1 MSQAAGGERLPTLPV
16 ALAYVQACNGDADE
30 WRHRWEQANAETTAV
45 PRPPEEDD
53 EPPYRGLERFE
64 PGDAELFFGREE
76 TTAQLEEMARRHR
89 LSVVVGAS
97 GSGKSSLLRAGLIP
111 QLRRPEQDP
120 DERPAAVLVLTPGA
134 QPMDRLDLL
143 TPAKGRGDTWV
154 LVDQFEELFTLCAC
168 PEDRDAF
175 LERLLAARE
184 PGSRLRVVL
193 ALRADFFARCAENHT
208 LAAALNDATLLI
220 GPMTAEQLRAAIVRP
235 AQARGLNVERD
246 LTARLLDE
254 VADEPGALPL
264 MSHALLETWRRRR
277 GHILTQDA
285 YQAAGGLHGAI
296 ARTAEDAY
304 HQLTPS
310 QATLARR
317 ILLRLIAPGDGT
329 EDTHRPTPRTEFAA
343 ADSGGHGRH
352 DAVLDRQFE
361 EVFTLCTSPD
371 DRAAFLE
378 RLLAAREPGSRLR
391 VVLALR
397 ADFFVRCT
405 ENHALA
411 AAINDATLLVGPMAT
426 AQLRAAIVRPA
437 QARGLNVERDL
448 TARLL
453 QEVTDEPG
461 ALPLMSHALLETWR
475 RRRGHILTQDA
486 YQAAGGLHG
495 AIART
500 AEDAYHQLTPSQTT
514 LARRIL
520 LRLIAPGDGT
530 EDTHRP
536 TPRAEFAAADPGIT
550 ADTDAVL
557 DRLARARLLTVDEG
571 TVFLAHEKLI
581 TAWPRLQGWINEERD
596 RIRLHRQLTHDALAW
611 RDLEHDAGALYRGS
625 RLVQA
630 DEAFTD
636 HSPEVLNPLEAAF
649 LDTSV
654 AAGRRHERRTRRTL
668 ITLSTLLC
676 LALLAAL
683 VAYQQRNDAE
693 QQRRLAVSRELAARA
708 GQLSEQHPEAAMVI
722 ALRGYRQASTTDARS
737 SLLSSYARFYA
748 NQFTGHTKT
757 VEGMAFAPNGR
768 TLATASMDHSVK
780 LWDTESHHLL
790 ATLTGHT
797 DIVNAVAFS
806 PDGRTL
812 ATASN
817 DRSVKLWDTRS
828 HRLLATLTGHTN
840 TVEGVAF
847 SPDGRTLASAS
858 SDRTVRLWDA
868 RTHRQRAL
876 LTGHTDSVMGL
887 AFSPNGRMLASA
899 GGGRTTRLWDVSS
912 HKTLGVLAGR
922 TGAVN
927 AVAFSPDGRTLA
939 TASNDRSV
947 KLWDTRSHRL
957 LATLTGHTNA
967 VEGVAFSPDGRTLA
981 TASMDGT
988 VRLWRPQTR
997 EPLATLNEKPPVMAV
1012 AFSPDGRTLASTGKE
1027 STARLWNVASRR
1039 PVATLSGRSGAMTS
1053 QATFVDR
1060 HAFLRVDYDVSATSW
1075 STARPRTRPAPIRAP
1090 KPFVTFV
1097 ASSDS
1102 TAVAGHDRVIRVWS
1116 LATGRRI
1123 ATLPA
1128 GTGMVRHLAITPD
1141 GRTLAVGS
1149 DDGTIRVWDVA
1160 ARRTTAVLRG
1170 AAARSVNVLALR
1182 PEGRALAAVST
1193 DGTTYLW
1200 ATRSGQTATP
1210 LPGPKNAGQAP
1221 GLQPPTAIPLAV
1233 GQHRSAPSTVGR
1245 ARRPRSGRRQHRR
1258 HHVPVGHPLRADRH
1272 APARPQ
1278 ERGPGPGLQPR
1289 RPYPGRRQHRWHRP
1303 TVGRRRPPHRR
1314 HPRRPRRPHPRGGLQ
1329 PRRLHARRHH
1339 LQRRQRTAVGHPHR
1353 SPARQPHRPHP
1364 GGGPTQGA
1372 FLSQR
1377 PRPGNPHL
1385 QRRPRL
1391 EHRRRLRRHTRL
1403 PPQHRAPLGTTP
1415 PRPAGKGPVPS
1426 MISHPSSSRDTP
1438 RLAAT
1443 AMTPAP
1449 GVRAT

>member
-1 MSQAAGGERLPTLPV
+1 MGRPEKPIDPQDGPVARFAYELRKLRDEAGAPGYRSMARRTGYSATTLSQAAGGERLPTLPV
-16 ALAYVQACNGDADE
+16 ALAYVRACHGDVEE
-30 WRHRWEQANAETTAV
+30 WRHRWKQVNAEATAL
-45 PRPPEEDD
+45 PRPSEEDD

-76 TTAQLEEMARRHR
+76 TAAQLVEMARRHR

-111 QLRRPEQDP
+111 QLRRPEQDA
-120 DERPAAVLVLTPGA
+120 DERPAAVRVLTPGA
-134 QPMDRLDLL
+134 RPMDRLDLL

-343 ADSGGHGRH
+343 ADSG
-352 DAVLDRQFE
+352 A
-361 EVFTLCTSPD
+361 
-371 DRAAFLE
+371 
-378 RLLAAREPGSRLR
+378 
-391 VVLALR
+391 
-397 ADFFVRCT
+397 
-405 ENHALA
+405 
-411 AAINDATLLVGPMAT
+411 
-426 AQLRAAIVRPA
+426 
-437 QARGLNVERDL
+437 
-448 TARLL
+448 
-453 QEVTDEPG
+453 
-461 ALPLMSHALLETWR
+461 
-475 RRRGHILTQDA
+475 
-486 YQAAGGLHG
+486 
-495 AIART
+495 
-500 AEDAYHQLTPSQTT
+500 
-514 LARRIL
+514 
-520 LRLIAPGDGT
+520 
-530 EDTHRP
+530 
-536 TPRAEFAAADPGIT
+536 T

-581 TAWPRLQGWINEERD
+581 TAWPRLLGWIDEERG
-596 RIRLHRQLTHDALAW
+596 RVRLHRQLTHDALVW
-611 RDLEHDAGALYRGS
+611 HKLGRDPGVLYRGS

-630 DEAFTD
+630 DEAFTGRS
-636 HSPEVLNPLEAAF
+636 HEVLNPLEAAF
-649 LDTSV
+649 LETSV

-668 ITLSTLLC
+668 ITLATLLC
-676 LALLAAL
+676 VTLIAAL

-693 QQRRLAVSRELAARA
+693 NQRHLAIARELAARA
-708 GQLSEQHPEAAMVI
+708 GQLSEQHPEAAMTL
-722 ALRGYRQASTTDARS
+722 ALRGYRQAPTTATRS
-737 SLLSSYARFYA
+737 SLLSAYARFYA

-757 VEGMAFAPNGR
+757 VTGAAFAPNGHI
-768 TLATASMDHSVK
+768 LATASMDHSVK
-780 LWDTESHHLL
+780 LWDTRSHRLL

-797 DIVNAVAFS
+797 DIVNSVAFS

-812 ATASN
+812 ATAGN
-817 DRSVKLWDTRS
+817 DHSVKLWDTHS

-847 SPDGRTLASAS
+847 SPDGRTLAS
-858 SDRTVRLWDA
+858 
-868 RTHRQRAL
+868 
-876 LTGHTDSVMGL
+876 TG
-887 AFSPNGRMLASA
+887 
-899 GGGRTTRLWDVSS
+899 
-912 HKTLGVLAGR
+912 
-922 TGAVN
+922 
-927 AVAFSPDGRTLA
+927 
-939 TASNDRSV
+939 
-947 KLWDTRSHRL
+947 
-957 LATLTGHTNA
+957 
-967 VEGVAFSPDGRTLA
+967 
-981 TASMDGT
+981 MDGT
-988 VRLWRPQTR
+988 VRLWRPRTH
-997 EPLATLNEKPPVMAV
+997 EPLATLNAKPFGSAV
-1012 AFSPDGRTLASTGKE
+1012 VFSPDGRTLASTGKD
-1027 STARLWNVASRR
+1027 STRLWNVTSRR
-1039 PVATLSGRSGAMTS
+1039 PVATLTGHSGAVTS
-1053 QATFVDR
+1053 QASFADR
-1060 HAFLRVDYDVSATSW
+1060 HAILRVDYDISVTHW

-1182 PEGRALAAVST
+1182 PDGRALAAVST

-1200 ATRSGQTATP
+1200 ATHSGQTATP
-1210 LPGPKNAGQAP
+1210 LPGPKNADLTLAFSPDGH
-1221 GLQPPTAIPLAV
+1221 TLAV
-1233 GQHRSAPSTVGR
+1233 GSTDGTVR
-1245 ARRPRSGRRQHRR
+1245 LWDVAARRIAATLG
-1258 HHVPVGHPLRADRH
+1258 GHA
-1272 APARPQ
+1272 
-1278 ERGPGPGLQPR
+1278 GLIL
-1289 RPYPGRRQHRWHRP
+1289 G
-1303 TVGRRRPPHRR
+1303 VDF
-1314 HPRRPRRPHPRGGLQ
+1314 
-1329 PRRLHARRHH
+1329 
-1339 LQRRQRTAVGHPHR
+1339 
-1353 SPARQPHRPHP
+1353 SPD
-1364 GGGPTQGA
+1364 GST
-1372 FLSQR
+1372 
-1377 PRPGNPHL
+1377 
-1385 QRRPRL
+1385 
-1391 EHRRRLRRHTRL
+1391 
-1403 PPQHRAPLGTTP
+1403 
-1415 PRPAGKGPVPS
+1415 
-1426 MISHPSSSRDTP
+1426 
-1438 RLAAT
+1438 LAAT
-1443 AMTPAP
+1443 TYND
-1449 GVRAT
+1449 GSVRLWDTRTARLRANLTDPTLEVGLPRVRFSPNGHALATLTSNGARVWSTDADYVATRVCRLSTGHHWAQLLPDQPVEGLCPT

>member
-1 MSQAAGGERLPTLPV
+1 MGRPEKPIDPQDGPVARFAYELRKLRDEAGAPGYRSMARRTGYSATTLSQAAGGERLPTLPV
-16 ALAYVQACNGDADE
+16 ALAYVRACHGDVEE
-30 WRHRWEQANAETTAV
+30 WRHRWKQVNAEATAL
-45 PRPPEEDD
+45 PRPSEEDD

-76 TTAQLEEMARRHR
+76 TAAQLVEMARRHR

-111 QLRRPEQDP
+111 QLRRPEQDA
-120 DERPAAVLVLTPGA
+120 DERPAAVRVLTPGA
-134 QPMDRLDLL
+134 RPMDRLDLL

-254 VADEPGALPL
+254 VA
-264 MSHALLETWRRRR
+264 
-277 GHILTQDA
+277 
-285 YQAAGGLHGAI
+285 
-296 ARTAEDAY
+296 
-304 HQLTPS
+304 
-310 QATLARR
+310 
-317 ILLRLIAPGDGT
+317 
-329 EDTHRPTPRTEFAA
+329 
-343 ADSGGHGRH
+343 
-352 DAVLDRQFE
+352 
-361 EVFTLCTSPD
+361 
-371 DRAAFLE
+371 
-378 RLLAAREPGSRLR
+378 
-391 VVLALR
+391 
-397 ADFFVRCT
+397 
-405 ENHALA
+405 
-411 AAINDATLLVGPMAT
+411 
-426 AQLRAAIVRPA
+426 
-437 QARGLNVERDL
+437 
-448 TARLL
+448 
-453 QEVTDEPG
+453 DEPG

-748 NQFTGHTKT
+748 NQFTGHTELFTLCACPEDRDAFLERLLAAREPGSRLRVVLALRADFFARCAENHTLAAALNDATLLIGPMTAEQLRAAIVRPAQARGLNVERDLTARLLDEVADEPGALPLMSHALLETWRRRRGHILTQDAYQAAGGLHGAIARTAEDAYHQLTPSQATLARRILLRLIAPGDGTEDTHRPTPRTEFAAADSGATADTDAVLDRLARARLLTVDEGTVFLAHEKLITAWPRLLGWIDEERGRVRLHRQLTHDALVWHKLGRDPGVLYRGSRLVQADEAFTGRSHEVLNPLEAAFLETSVAAGRRHERRTRRTLITLATLLCVTLIAALVAYQQRNDAENQRHLAIARELAARAGQLSEQHPEAAMTLALRGYRQAPTTATRSSLLSAYARFYANQFTGHTKT
-757 VEGMAFAPNGR
+757 VTGAAFAPNGHI
-768 TLATASMDHSVK
+768 LATASMDHSVK
-780 LWDTESHHLL
+780 LWDTRSHRLL

-797 DIVNAVAFS
+797 DIVNSVAFS

-812 ATASN
+812 ATAGN
-817 DRSVKLWDTRS
+817 DHSVKLWDTHS

-847 SPDGRTLASAS
+847 SPDGRTLAS
-858 SDRTVRLWDA
+858 
-868 RTHRQRAL
+868 
-876 LTGHTDSVMGL
+876 TG
-887 AFSPNGRMLASA
+887 
-899 GGGRTTRLWDVSS
+899 
-912 HKTLGVLAGR
+912 
-922 TGAVN
+922 
-927 AVAFSPDGRTLA
+927 
-939 TASNDRSV
+939 
-947 KLWDTRSHRL
+947 
-957 LATLTGHTNA
+957 
-967 VEGVAFSPDGRTLA
+967 
-981 TASMDGT
+981 MDGT
-988 VRLWRPQTR
+988 VRLWRPRTH
-997 EPLATLNEKPPVMAV
+997 EPLATLNAKPFGSAV
-1012 AFSPDGRTLASTGKE
+1012 VFSPDGRTLASTGKD
-1027 STARLWNVASRR
+1027 STRLWNVTSRR
-1039 PVATLSGRSGAMTS
+1039 PVATLTGHSGAVTS
-1053 QATFVDR
+1053 QASFADR
-1060 HAFLRVDYDVSATSW
+1060 HAILRVDYDISVTHW

-1182 PEGRALAAVST
+1182 PEAALWPPSAPTAPRTCGPPDSGQTATPLPGPKNRGPDPWPSAPTAIPLAVGQHRSAPSDEGRALAAVST

-1200 ATRSGQTATP
+1200 ATHSGQT
-1210 LPGPKNAGQAP
+1210 
-1221 GLQPPTAIPLAV
+1221 
-1233 GQHRSAPSTVGR
+1233 
-1245 ARRPRSGRRQHRR
+1245 
-1258 HHVPVGHPLRADRH
+1258 RH
-1272 APARPQ
+1272 AP
-1278 ERGPGPGLQPR
+1278 
-1289 RPYPGRRQHRWHRP
+1289 
-1303 TVGRRRPPHRR
+1303 
-1314 HPRRPRRPHPRGGLQ
+1314 
-1329 PRRLHARRHH
+1329 
-1339 LQRRQRTAVGHPHR
+1339 
-1353 SPARQPHRPHP
+1353 
-1364 GGGPTQGA
+1364 
-1372 FLSQR
+1372 
-1377 PRPGNPHL
+1377 
-1385 QRRPRL
+1385 
-1391 EHRRRLRRHTRL
+1391 
-1403 PPQHRAPLGTTP
+1403 
-1415 PRPAGKGPVPS
+1415 
-1426 MISHPSSSRDTP
+1426 D
-1438 RLAAT
+1438 
-1443 AMTPAP
+1443 PAP
-1449 GVRAT
+1449 RTRT

>member
-1 MSQAAGGERLPTLPV
+1 MGRPEKPIDPQDGPVARFAYELRKLRDEASAPGYRSMARRARYSAATLSQAAGGERLPTLPV

-154 LVDQFEELFTLCAC
+154 LVD
-168 PEDRDAF
+168 
-175 LERLLAARE
+175 
-184 PGSRLRVVL
+184 
-193 ALRADFFARCAENHT
+193 
-208 LAAALNDATLLI
+208 
-220 GPMTAEQLRAAIVRP
+220 
-235 AQARGLNVERD
+235 
-246 LTARLLDE
+246 
-254 VADEPGALPL
+254 
-264 MSHALLETWRRRR
+264 
-277 GHILTQDA
+277 
-285 YQAAGGLHGAI
+285 
-296 ARTAEDAY
+296 
-304 HQLTPS
+304 
-310 QATLARR
+310 
-317 ILLRLIAPGDGT
+317 
-329 EDTHRPTPRTEFAA
+329 
-343 ADSGGHGRH
+343 
-352 DAVLDRQFE
+352 QFE

-1102 TAVAGHDRVIRVWS
+1102 TAV
-1116 LATGRRI
+1116 
-1123 ATLPA
+1123 
-1128 GTGMVRHLAITPD
+1128 
-1141 GRTLAVGS
+1141 
-1149 DDGTIRVWDVA
+1149 
-1160 ARRTTAVLRG
+1160 
-1170 AAARSVNVLALR
+1170 
-1182 PEGRALAAVST
+1182 
-1193 DGTTYLW
+1193 
-1200 ATRSGQTATP
+1200 
-1210 LPGPKNAGQAP
+1210 
-1221 GLQPPTAIPLAV
+1221 
-1233 GQHRSAPSTVGR
+1233 
-1245 ARRPRSGRRQHRR
+1245 
-1258 HHVPVGHPLRADRH
+1258 
-1272 APARPQ
+1272 
-1278 ERGPGPGLQPR
+1278 
-1289 RPYPGRRQHRWHRP
+1289 
-1303 TVGRRRPPHRR
+1303 
-1314 HPRRPRRPHPRGGLQ
+1314 
-1329 PRRLHARRHH
+1329 
-1339 LQRRQRTAVGHPHR
+1339 
-1353 SPARQPHRPHP
+1353 
-1364 GGGPTQGA
+1364 
-1372 FLSQR
+1372 
-1377 PRPGNPHL
+1377 
-1385 QRRPRL
+1385 
-1391 EHRRRLRRHTRL
+1391 
-1403 PPQHRAPLGTTP
+1403 
-1415 PRPAGKGPVPS
+1415 
-1426 MISHPSSSRDTP
+1426 
-1438 RLAAT
+1438 
-1443 AMTPAP
+1443 
-1449 GVRAT
+1449 